1 MPRGRKQTRP
11 FVETIRR
18 KCEDTGTVKHVNY
31 KYYLMPMS
39 NKAYISNHE
48 KRPKRTEVKDVV
60 VKYYHTL
67 EGAEAAHGKGSFT
80 NIYDDEQ
87 FVR

>member
-1 MPRGRKQTRP
+1 
-11 FVETIRR
+11 
-18 KCEDTGTVKHVNY
+18 
-31 KYYLMPMS
+31 MPMS